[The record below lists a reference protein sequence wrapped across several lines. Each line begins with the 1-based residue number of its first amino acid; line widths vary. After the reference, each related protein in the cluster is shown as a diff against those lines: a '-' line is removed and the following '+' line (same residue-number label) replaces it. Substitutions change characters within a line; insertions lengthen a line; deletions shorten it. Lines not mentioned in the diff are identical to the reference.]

1 MEYLGVALVF
11 AQRLPAGGAVLTRTT
26 GESEPWQGDPVARRD
41 LGHPRS
47 EALDNPHTLVAGD
60 ERRFRLDWPV
70 AVRGVDVG
78 VAQTRRLDP
87 HHHLARPSDR
97 LWHILD
103 NQRLAELMD
112 YSGFHGDSSFVESS
126 SAG

>member
-1 MEYLGVALVF
+1 
-11 AQRLPAGGAVLTRTT
+11 
-26 GESEPWQGDPVARRD
+26 
-41 LGHPRS
+41 
-47 EALDNPHTLVAGD
+47 VAGD

-87 HHHLARPSDR
+87 DHDFARPSDR
-97 LWHILD
+97 LWHVLD
-103 NQRLAELMD
+103 DQRLAELMD